1 MKIQFDLD
9 RIRESKR
16 ALRKRLANAPI
27 AEKLRLLDSLR
38 ERVLAIRNRKTAR
51 SLVREEP
58 PSGPGPPTSDLF
70 FPHNSSFCLRVR
82 ALPSGL
88 SLLTFP
94 LSTFERPNF
103 SV

>member
-9 RIRESKR
+9 RIRESKC

-38 ERVLAIRNRKTAR
+38 VRVLAIRNRKTAR
-51 SLVREEP
+51 TLVREEP

-70 FPHNSSFCLRVR
+70 LPHNSSFFLW
-82 ALPSGL
+82 LPFGL